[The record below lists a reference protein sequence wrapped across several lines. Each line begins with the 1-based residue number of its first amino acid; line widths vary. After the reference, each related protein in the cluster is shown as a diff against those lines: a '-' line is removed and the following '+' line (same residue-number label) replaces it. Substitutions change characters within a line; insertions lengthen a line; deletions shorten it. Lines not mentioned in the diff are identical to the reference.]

1 MKINTTLHNN
11 YLTYIKDIPLLQ
23 QRRTGKKKNTRRQS
37 LHPFWTIVQ
46 KEISDHI
53 RSWRFIVLLAMILL
67 TCFGSLYIALNNLP
81 EALANTK
88 DPNRDFVFLKLLT
101 ASDGTLPPFHILL
114 GFLGPLLG
122 IGMGF
127 DAVNSEQNSGTLVRL
142 MAQPIHRDYFINAK
156 FTGALMVTGT
166 LFLTLSLLITGL
178 GILVTGQIPMPEE
191 FIRITGFTVLCIIYI
206 AFWLNLSILFS
217 IRFKRAATSALTSI
231 AVWLFFTIFYPI
243 LVGIAAK
250 AFVSPG
256 LSRTRHGLQK
266 LWIALPDIAPGKL
279 FTDATTTILV
289 PSVRSLG
296 PLSIQQM
303 QGAIPSTLS
312 PGDSLLVVCPQLTG
326 LIAATVLCF
335 SLSYYLFMRKEI
347 RS

>member
-1 MKINTTLHNN
+1 MKINTTLPSH
-11 YLTYIKDIPLLQ
+11 YLAYVKSIPLLQ
-23 QRRTGKKKNTRRQS
+23 KRTGKKRTTQKQS
-37 LHPFWTIVQ
+37 LHPFWAIVQ
-46 KEISDHI
+46 KEVSDHI
-53 RSWRFIVLLAMILL
+53 GSWRFIILLAMITLI
-67 TCFGSLYIALNNLP
+67 CFGSLYIAVNNLP
-81 EALANTK
+81 EALANAK
-88 DPNRDFVFLKLLT
+88 DPNRDFVFLKLLS

-156 FTGALMVTGT
+156 FTGALMVIGT
-166 LFLTLSLLITGL
+166 LFMALSFLITGL
-178 GILVTGQIPMPEE
+178 GILVTGQMPMPEE
-191 FIRITGFTVLCIIYI
+191 FLRIIGFIILCIIYV

-217 IRFKRAATSALTSI
+217 VKFKRAATSALTAI
-231 AVWLFFTIFYPI
+231 AVWLFFTIFYQI
-243 LVGIAAK
+243 LVGMAAK
-250 AFVSPG
+250 ALVSPG
-256 LSRTRHGLQK
+256 LSRTGYRVQK
-266 LWIALPDIAPGKL
+266 LLVTLLDIAPNRL

-312 PGDSLLVVCPQLTG
+312 LGDSLMVVWPQLTG
-326 LIAATVLCF
+326 LIAATVACF
-335 SLSYYLFMRKEI
+335 AFSYYLFMRKEI

>member
-1 MKINTTLHNN
+1 MKINTTLPSH
-11 YLTYIKDIPLLQ
+11 YLTYVKRIPLLQ
-23 QRRTGKKKNTRRQS
+23 KRTGKKRTKQKQS
-37 LHPFWTIVQ
+37 LHPFWAIVQ
-46 KEISDHI
+46 KEVSDHI
-53 RSWRFIVLLAMILL
+53 RSWRFIILLAMITL
-67 TCFGSLYIALNNLP
+67 TCFGSLYIAVNNLP
-81 EALANTK
+81 EALANAK
-88 DPNRDFVFLKLLT
+88 DPNRNFVFLKLLS

-127 DAVNSEQNSGTLVRL
+127 DAVNSEQNGGTLVRL

-156 FTGALMVTGT
+156 FTGALMVIGT
-166 LFLTLSLLITGL
+166 LFMALSFLVTGL
-178 GILVTGQIPMPEE
+178 GILVTGQMPMPEE
-191 FIRITGFTVLCIIYI
+191 FLRIIGFTILCIIYV

-217 IRFKRAATSALTSI
+217 VKFKRAATSALASI
-231 AVWLFFTIFYPI
+231 AVWLFFTIFYQI

-250 AFVSPG
+250 ALASPG
-256 LSRTRHGLQK
+256 LSRTGYRVQK
-266 LWIALPDIAPGKL
+266 LLVTLLDIAPSRL

-312 PGDSLLVVCPQLTG
+312 LGDSLMVVWPQLTG
-326 LIAATVLCF
+326 LIAATVACF
-335 SLSYYLFMRKEI
+335 ALSYYLFMRKEI